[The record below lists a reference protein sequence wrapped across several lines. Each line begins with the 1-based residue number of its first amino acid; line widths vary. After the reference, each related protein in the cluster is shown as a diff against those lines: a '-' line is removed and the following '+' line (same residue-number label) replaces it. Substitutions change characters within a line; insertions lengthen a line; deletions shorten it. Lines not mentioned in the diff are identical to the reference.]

1 MRARALTIVPCLA
14 MLMAVPALAAAQA
27 PAPSGPAGGDLAL
40 LERWLTGEFDNFQ
53 QFYEAKETKAAQ
65 PHQRVHLAIAP
76 IAVSGIEGRLLL
88 VKESALNEPDRIQGL
103 HIYSLET
110 GPADGQVLLRV
121 YAVAD
126 PGILAGITEDPAKP
140 VAVTPAQLTLVPDAS
155 VTWRRDGDAFAGV
168 TAPGAG
174 TAAGSSAAK
183 RVQLTS
189 TYRLTADEFWFAD
202 RVTGEAGTL
211 LSGRA
216 DGVPFKLM
224 RARQFSCFAAMLKE
238 GTTDKYDGML
248 NVAMH
253 DQGKLVRFRTEDGR
267 DTKYTFELSQLRYGQ
282 KVPVMKLA
290 LYEDGKEQAFTY
302 SWAETTSRKIGVNL
316 RWIQVGCS
324 LKAGERE

>member
-1 MRARALTIVPCLA
+1 MRARALAAVWCVSVLA
-14 MLMAVPALAAAQA
+14 ALAVTAAAQA
-27 PAPSGPAGGDLAL
+27 PAPPGQAAGDLAL

-53 QFYEAKETKAAQ
+53 QYYEAKETKAAQ
-65 PHQRVHLAIAP
+65 PHERVHLAIAP
-76 IAVSGIEGRLLL
+76 ITVPGLGARALL
-88 VKESALNEPDRIQGL
+88 VRESALNDPDRIAGL
-103 HIYSLET
+103 HVYTLEA
-110 GPADGQVLLRV
+110 GPAGAQALLRV
-121 YAVAD
+121 YAITD
-126 PGILAGITEDPAKP
+126 PAVLAGLTSDPAKP
-140 VAVTPAQLTLVPDAS
+140 VAVTPAQLKAVPDAS
-155 VTWRRDGDAFAGV
+155 VIWKREGDAFAGD
-168 TAPGAG
+168 TAPR
-174 TAAGSSAAK
+174 AATGK
-183 RVQLTS
+183 RSQLSS
-189 TYRLTADEFWFAD
+189 TYRLTADEFWFSE
-202 RVTGEAGTL
+202 RVTDETGRR

-224 RARQFSCFAAMLKE
+224 RARPFSCYAAMLKE

-267 DTKYTFELSQLRYGQ
+267 DTKYTFELSQLRYSQ

-324 LKAGERE
+324 LK